1 MSLPVIHTGKSDKIV
16 VFMATRNLYDM
27 LPAAYN
33 SLLAYTPLDH
43 VYLLIEDDKFPH
55 KLPSNVSTIN
65 VSGQDIFR
73 HDGPNYRTRYSYM
86 ILLRAALTK
95 LFPDLDRI
103 LSMDVDTITHE
114 SLSPLWETDLTS
126 AFFAAVTEPVSYKI
140 YGRPYPNFGICM
152 LNLAH
157 LRSTGMDDVII
168 NELNTVPHRF
178 PEQDAFLKHCGMR
191 FNQLPSDYN
200 DTHIG
205 FKITAPT
212 NHTCVTHYAGF
223 NNWSHFPIVQYWLN
237 HTTPPPRSVVYI
249 GNRRYYPMLS
259 AAAKSLLS
267 HTPVDRV
274 YFLTE
279 DDAFPD
285 KLPSFFTV
293 INVSGQKYFPQNGPN
308 IHNYYTYMTTMR
320 AALSKVLPNE
330 DRVLLLDPDTIVE
343 DDITPIWAT
352 DLSYAYFAAVQE
364 TRNNDHMPPYYNA
377 GVMLMNL
384 AKLREDGMD
393 DRIIAEINARWY
405 KHLEQ
410 DVLNFMCKPF
420 IVSLPAEYNASFVSD
435 PVTHPLITHY
445 LDRAKRD
452 LPKAQEKYKDIPW
465 NELKFVKGV
474 NKND

>member
-1 MSLPVIHTGKSDKIV
+1 
-16 VFMATRNLYDM
+16 
-27 LPAAYN
+27 
-33 SLLAYTPLDH
+33 
-43 VYLLIEDDKFPH
+43 
-55 KLPSNVSTIN
+55 
-65 VSGQDIFR
+65 
-73 HDGPNYRTRYSYM
+73 
-86 ILLRAALTK
+86 
-95 LFPDLDRI
+95 
-103 LSMDVDTITHE
+103 
-114 SLSPLWETDLTS
+114 
-126 AFFAAVTEPVSYKI
+126 
-140 YGRPYPNFGICM
+140 
-152 LNLAH
+152 
-157 LRSTGMDDVII
+157 
-168 NELNTVPHRF
+168 
-178 PEQDAFLKHCGMR
+178 
-191 FNQLPSDYN
+191 
-200 DTHIG
+200 
-205 FKITAPT
+205 
-212 NHTCVTHYAGF
+212 
-223 NNWSHFPIVQYWLN
+223 
-237 HTTPPPRSVVYI
+237 
-249 GNRRYYPMLS
+249 MLS